1 MVKHPALL
9 FFPLYFTIIW
19 FFSQLF
25 DGRKSLTARLIFYF
39 LAQSLIYF
47 LPPLTAAKNKR
58 REAKNKRQT
67 KQIKKKTP
75 L

>member
-25 DGRKSLTARLIFYF
+25 DGRF
-39 LAQSLIYF
+39 AQ
-47 LPPLTAAKNKR
+47 KNSFF
-58 REAKNKRQT
+58 A
-67 KQIKKKTP
+67 
-75 L
+75 